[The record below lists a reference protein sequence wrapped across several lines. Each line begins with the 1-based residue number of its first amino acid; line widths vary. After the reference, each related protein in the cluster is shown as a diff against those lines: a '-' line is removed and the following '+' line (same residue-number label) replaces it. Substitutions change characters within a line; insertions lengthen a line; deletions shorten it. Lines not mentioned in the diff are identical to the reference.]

1 MKNKFTNKDGAL
13 TKYAFLCGYIEKK
26 SNENNRVSLGL
37 DSVYHVQGMIDGVRL
52 WECFDTLTQ
61 ARKFY
66 NAIKLS

>member
-1 MKNKFTNKDGAL
+1 MTNKFNNKDGSL

-26 SNENNRVSLGL
+26 SNDTNRVSLEL
-37 DSVYHVQGMIDGVRL
+37 DCIYHVKGMINGVRL